1 MRNGGEG
8 ATLRTCWA
16 RAGCGGVQQRI
27 GRCRLRF
34 EIDMHSG
41 RSHGVARVGRC
52 SPLRCLAVS
61 DSTFHSRSATKA
73 VGKRR
78 RRASTSPCSQLDHH
92 PPTSASNRPAPIFQS
107 SVPFI
112 ARGEQSLLTAPEEAI
127 RCEMAYRQS
136 GTAPTGGIASL
147 RS

>member
-1 MRNGGEG
+1 MGSHESG
-8 ATLRTCWA
+8 AAVPCAA
-16 RAGCGGVQQRI
+16 R
-27 GRCRLRF
+27 
-34 EIDMHSG
+34 
-41 RSHGVARVGRC
+41 
-52 SPLRCLAVS
+52 RCLAVS

-78 RRASTSPCSQLDHH
+78 RRASTSPALFSPSPCSQLDHH